1 MNNSGFNFENTY
13 LHLPEIFYTKL
24 VPMPVPDPEMVILN
38 TSLATDLGLDFSEK
52 ISNKQDDLFSGNQMP
67 ESADPF
73 AQAYAGHQFGHLT
86 MLGDGRAIVW
96 GEHIT
101 PTGQRLD
108 LQFKG
113 SGRTPYS
120 RGGDGRAALGPMLRE
135 YIISE
140 AMHALNIPTTRSL
153 AVVTTGEQVYREI
166 PSPGAIL
173 TRVASSHIR
182 VGTFQYAALQQ
193 DNETIQALLDYT
205 IKRHHPEIEENQNKA
220 LSLLKAVSEKQ
231 TELITHWMRVGF
243 IHGVMNTDNMA
254 LSGETIDYG
263 PCAFMDTYD
272 PSTVFSSI
280 DHGGRY
286 AYANQP
292 AIAQWN
298 LARLA
303 ETLLPLMDENIDKA
317 KELAE
322 DAINGFGVVYKE
334 KSLSMLRTKIGL
346 FGEEPEDEGLIT
358 DLLNWMQQKGV
369 DYTNTFLDLMKEESP
384 KGEPYNSDTF
394 KEWHT
399 RWQVRR
405 SKNKEPL
412 ESSLALM
419 RANNPVII
427 PRNHKVEQAL
437 DAGINSDLQPLKDLL
452 AALREPYENSPHLE
466 PYQSPPKPEEKVCQ
480 TFCGT

>member
-1 MNNSGFNFENTY
+1 
-13 LHLPEIFYTKL
+13 
-24 VPMPVPDPEMVILN
+24 
-38 TSLATDLGLDFSEK
+38 
-52 ISNKQDDLFSGNQMP
+52 
-67 ESADPF
+67 
-73 AQAYAGHQFGHLT
+73 
-86 MLGDGRAIVW
+86 
-96 GEHIT
+96 
-101 PTGQRLD
+101 
-108 LQFKG
+108 
-113 SGRTPYS
+113 
-120 RGGDGRAALGPMLRE
+120 
-135 YIISE
+135 
-140 AMHALNIPTTRSL
+140 
-153 AVVTTGEQVYREI
+153 
-166 PSPGAIL
+166 
-173 TRVASSHIR
+173 
-182 VGTFQYAALQQ
+182 
-193 DNETIQALLDYT
+193 
-205 IKRHHPEIEENQNKA
+205 
-220 LSLLKAVSEKQ
+220 
-231 TELITHWMRVGF
+231 MRVGF

-317 KELAE
+317 KEFAE

-334 KSLSMLRTKIGL
+334 KSLSMLRAKVGL

-384 KGEPYNSDTF
+384 KGEPYNSDSF

-452 AALREPYENSPHLE
+452 AALREPYENSPDLK

>member
-1 MNNSGFNFENTY
+1 M
-13 LHLPEIFYTKL
+13 
-24 VPMPVPDPEMVILN
+24 
-38 TSLATDLGLDFSEK
+38 
-52 ISNKQDDLFSGNQMP
+52 
-67 ESADPF
+67 
-73 AQAYAGHQFGHLT
+73 
-86 MLGDGRAIVW
+86 
-96 GEHIT
+96 
-101 PTGQRLD
+101 
-108 LQFKG
+108 
-113 SGRTPYS
+113 
-120 RGGDGRAALGPMLRE
+120 
-135 YIISE
+135 
-140 AMHALNIPTTRSL
+140 
-153 AVVTTGEQVYREI
+153 
-166 PSPGAIL
+166 
-173 TRVASSHIR
+173 
-182 VGTFQYAALQQ
+182 QQ
-193 DNETIQALLDYT
+193 DNGTIQALLDYT

-231 TELITHWMRVGF
+231 AELITHWMRVGF

-334 KSLSMLRTKIGL
+334 KSLSMLRTKVGL

-369 DYTNTFLDLMKEESP
+369 DYTNTFLDLMKEEPS
-384 KGEPYNSDTF
+384 KGESYNSDTF

-399 RWQVRR
+399 RWQARR

-437 DAGINSDLQPLKDLL
+437 GAATNSDLQPLKDLL
-452 AALREPYENSPHLE
+452 AALREPYENSPDLK

>member
-1 MNNSGFNFENTY
+1 M
-13 LHLPEIFYTKL
+13 
-24 VPMPVPDPEMVILN
+24 
-38 TSLATDLGLDFSEK
+38 
-52 ISNKQDDLFSGNQMP
+52 
-67 ESADPF
+67 
-73 AQAYAGHQFGHLT
+73 
-86 MLGDGRAIVW
+86 
-96 GEHIT
+96 
-101 PTGQRLD
+101 
-108 LQFKG
+108 
-113 SGRTPYS
+113 
-120 RGGDGRAALGPMLRE
+120 
-135 YIISE
+135 
-140 AMHALNIPTTRSL
+140 
-153 AVVTTGEQVYREI
+153 
-166 PSPGAIL
+166 
-173 TRVASSHIR
+173 
-182 VGTFQYAALQQ
+182 QQ

-231 TELITHWMRVGF
+231 AELITHWMRVGF

-334 KSLSMLRTKIGL
+334 KSLSMLRTKVGL

-369 DYTNTFLDLMKEESP
+369 DYTNCLLYT
-384 KGEPYNSDTF
+384 SD
-394 KEWHT
+394 
-399 RWQVRR
+399 
-405 SKNKEPL
+405 
-412 ESSLALM
+412 
-419 RANNPVII
+419 
-427 PRNHKVEQAL
+427 
-437 DAGINSDLQPLKDLL
+437 
-452 AALREPYENSPHLE
+452 AADE
-466 PYQSPPKPEEKVCQ
+466 
-480 TFCGT
+480 